1 IPCVNV
7 YRNTKAKFVMANG
20 GNSLPCA
27 MAKYNAKNGQFIHIT
42 SDSEFSPIIRETRVI
57 KNNSFI
63 H

>member
-1 IPCVNV
+1 
-7 YRNTKAKFVMANG
+7 
-20 GNSLPCA
+20 
-27 MAKYNAKNGQFIHIT
+27 

>member
-1 IPCVNV
+1 
-7 YRNTKAKFVMANG
+7 
-20 GNSLPCA
+20 
-27 MAKYNAKNGQFIHIT
+27 IT

>member
-1 IPCVNV
+1 
-7 YRNTKAKFVMANG
+7 
-20 GNSLPCA
+20 
-27 MAKYNAKNGQFIHIT
+27 T